1 MLLPATRLYK
11 SKSHISEFIKA
22 KSKVVAKIGLLD
34 KKNDKRLSIKYLLKV
49 LDHKSECSMK
59 FKDSLKKLKF
69 NFRTHPVFSFAFIIA
84 TAFVVLSFALCF
96 TRMSFVKQCENG
108 DIAACNRA
116 CAIKGRTACANL
128 AFYYQQGIHVRKN
141 EQKALY
147 YYQNR
152 VLKS

>member
-59 FKDSLKKLKF
+59 FKDSLKNSSSILE
-69 NFRTHPVFSFAFIIA
+69 PILCSAL
-84 TAFVVLSFALCF
+84 LSSL
-96 TRMSFVKQCENG
+96 
-108 DIAACNRA
+108 
-116 CAIKGRTACANL
+116 
-128 AFYYQQGIHVRKN
+128 QQH
-141 EQKALY
+141 L
-147 YYQNR
+147 
-152 VLKS
+152 